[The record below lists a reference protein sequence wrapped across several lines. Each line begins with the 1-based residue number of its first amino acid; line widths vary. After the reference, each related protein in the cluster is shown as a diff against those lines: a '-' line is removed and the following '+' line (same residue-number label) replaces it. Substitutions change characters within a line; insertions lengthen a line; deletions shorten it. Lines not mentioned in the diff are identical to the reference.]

1 MKFSESWLRELVS
14 PKLTTQ
20 ELEAQLT
27 MAGLEVDGTEPVAAG
42 FTGIVVGEVVKREQ
56 HPDADKLSLCQVSDG
71 KEMFQIVCGA
81 ANVREGLKIPFAKI
95 GAVLPSA
102 DGKGFKIKKAK
113 LRGVESFGMLCAE
126 AEMGMSDSSDGLM
139 ELPNDAP
146 LGKDIREYLQL
157 NDTVIEVDLTPNRA
171 DCLSINGLA
180 REVGTLNKEDVI
192 EQEVAEVV
200 PVIDDTVAVTLG
212 AVDACPKYVGRVIK
226 GVNVQAQTPLWM
238 VEKLRRSDIRS
249 IDPIVDVTNFV
260 LLEMGQP
267 MHAFD
272 MAKLDGGINVRMA
285 KSGEELTL
293 LGGQEVKLNDDTLVI
308 ADQSKAL
315 AIAGIMGGEFSG
327 VTSETQDI
335 FLELAYFNPVSI
347 AGKARNYG
355 LHTDS
360 SHRFER
366 GVDYNL
372 QAKAAQRAT
381 QLILD
386 ICGGQAGP
394 VTQAI
399 EEAAMPKPAK
409 VTLRAARVKQVL
421 ALELP
426 ASDIEE
432 MLTRLGMTVS
442 NIEGGWSVDVPS
454 YRFDIAIESD
464 LIEEIARIY
473 GYNLLPVNTPQAALE
488 LAVQPEVNTA
498 IQTIKHF
505 WVDRGYQEAI
515 TYSFVDP
522 KTQKLVDPSVDG
534 LELANPIS
542 ADMSVMRSTL
552 WVGLIKA
559 AEHNLNRQQD
569 TVRLFETGLRFIPKD
584 GELDQHQVI
593 SGLICGSRL
602 VKGWSNGADKVDFF
616 DLKGDVEA
624 MLALGGD
631 AEVCFEVGS
640 HPALHPGQCAAIFK
654 GGKQIGLMGALHP
667 ELQKKLGIKTQLYVY
682 EMLLADVREGVIPEF
697 SAVSKFPAVSRDLA
711 FIVEESVQWAQV
723 EDIIQKQAGDK
734 LSQVTLFDVYRG
746 QGIENGRKSLALG
759 LTWQDPSRT
768 LNDEE
773 ITSWVDNVVT
783 ALAEGLA
790 AQLRG

>member
-1 MKFSESWLRELVS
+1 
-14 PKLTTQ
+14 
-20 ELEAQLT
+20 
-27 MAGLEVDGTEPVAAG
+27 
-42 FTGIVVGEVVKREQ
+42 
-56 HPDADKLSLCQVSDG
+56 
-71 KEMFQIVCGA
+71 
-81 ANVREGLKIPFAKI
+81 
-95 GAVLPSA
+95 
-102 DGKGFKIKKAK
+102 
-113 LRGVESFGMLCAE
+113 
-126 AEMGMSDSSDGLM
+126 
-139 ELPNDAP
+139 
-146 LGKDIREYLQL
+146 
-157 NDTVIEVDLTPNRA
+157 
-171 DCLSINGLA
+171 
-180 REVGTLNKEDVI
+180 
-192 EQEVAEVV
+192 
-200 PVIDDTVAVTLG
+200 
-212 AVDACPKYVGRVIK
+212 
-226 GVNVQAQTPLWM
+226 
-238 VEKLRRSDIRS
+238 
-249 IDPIVDVTNFV
+249 
-260 LLEMGQP
+260 
-267 MHAFD
+267 
-272 MAKLDGGINVRMA
+272 
-285 KSGEELTL
+285 
-293 LGGQEVKLNDDTLVI
+293 
-308 ADQSKAL
+308 
-315 AIAGIMGGEFSG
+315 
-327 VTSETQDI
+327 
-335 FLELAYFNPVSI
+335 
-347 AGKARNYG
+347 
-355 LHTDS
+355 
-360 SHRFER
+360 
-366 GVDYNL
+366 
-372 QAKAAQRAT
+372 AKAAQRAT

-394 VTQAI
+394 VVQAI
-399 EEAAMPKPAK
+399 DESAMPKPLE

-426 ASDIEE
+426 AAEIEE
-432 MLTRLGMTVS
+432 MLTRLGMTVA
-442 NIEGGWSVDVPS
+442 NIEGGWRVDVPS
-454 YRFDIAIESD
+454 YRFDIAIEAD

-559 AEHNLNRQQD
+559 AEHNLNRQQE

-602 VKGWSNGADKVDFF
+602 VKGWSNGSDKVDFF

-631 AEVCFEVGS
+631 ADIRFEVGS
-640 HPALHPGQCAAIFK
+640 HSALHPGQCAAIFK
-654 GGKQIGLMGALHP
+654 GDKQIGLLGALHP

-682 EMLLADVREGVIPEF
+682 ELVLADVREGVLPEF
-697 SAVSKFPAVSRDLA
+697 KAVSKVPERNYDLA
-711 FIVEESVQWAQV
+711 FIVEESVQWSQV
-723 EDIIQKQAGDK
+723 EHIIRKNAGE
-734 LSQVTLFDVYRG
+734 LLTNVTLFDVYRG

-773 ITSWVDNVVT
+773 ITSWVDNVVS